1 MDNRLKNLPTSIWQK
16 ITLIDELKGRWVGG
30 AQLNPQAL
38 NRLKQFVL
46 VTSTGASTRIEGS
59 QLSDKEVEK
68 FMKGL
73 AIQRFSD
80 RDKQEV
86 QGYYELLAN
95 VFNSWEELH
104 FSESLTK
111 SFHQELLK
119 YVEKDQL
126 HRGEY
131 KKQENKVIMIDKAG
145 QSVGVLFDTTPAYL
159 TPKEM
164 QELIEWTNGAR
175 QNQIHH
181 PLLVIAGFLIQ
192 FLQIHPFQDGN
203 GRLSRILTNLLLL
216 QAGYVYMPYVSHEK
230 LIEDNKPDYYM
241 ALRQSQ
247 KTFKTD
253 KTTIMPWLEFFLEM
267 VYRQT
272 KMAVELLSTEN
283 IEKLLSP
290 TQLKAWEYLQKR
302 SEVTPKEL
310 SEKLK
315 IPRPTINQVLSK
327 LIDLKKIE
335 RLGQGRSTRYR
346 KKN

>member
-30 AQLNPQAL
+30 AQLNLQAL
-38 NRLKQFVL
+38 SRLKQFVL

-59 QLSDKEVEK
+59 RLSDKEVEK

-86 QGYYELLAN
+86 QGYYELLVN

-104 FSESLTK
+104 FSEGLIK
-111 SFHQELLK
+111 HFHRELLK
-119 YVEKDQL
+119 YVDKDQL

-131 KKQENKVIMIDKAG
+131 KKQENKVVMIDKAG
-145 QSVGVLFDTTPAYL
+145 QSAGVLFDTTPAYL

-164 QELIEWTNGAR
+164 QELIDWTNKVK
-175 QNQIHH
+175 QNNTYH
-181 PLLVIAGFLIQ
+181 PLLIIAGFVVQ

-203 GRLSRILTNLLLL
+203 GRISRILTNLLML
-216 QAGYVYMPYVSHEK
+216 QAGYDYMPYVSHEK
-230 LIEDNKPDYYM
+230 LIEENKPDYYM

-247 KTFKTD
+247 KTLKTD
-253 KTTIMPWLEFFLEM
+253 RVTIMPWLEFFLEI

-283 IEKLLSP
+283 IEKMLSP

-302 SEVTPKEL
+302 LEVTPREL

-315 IPRPTINQVLSK
+315 IPRPTVNQVLSK
-327 LIDLKKIE
+327 LIELKKIE

-346 KKN
+346 KK

>member
-1 MDNRLKNLPTSIWQK
+1 MDNRLKNLPASIWQK

-38 NRLKQFVL
+38 SRLKQFVL

-59 QLSDKEVEK
+59 RLSDKEVEK

-86 QGYYELLAN
+86 QGYYGLLAN
-95 VFNSWEELH
+95 VFNSWDELH
-104 FSESLTK
+104 FSESLIK
-111 SFHQELLK
+111 HFHKELLK
-119 YVEKDQL
+119 YVDKDQL

-131 KKQENKVIMIDKAG
+131 KKQENKVMVIDSAG
-145 QSVGVLFDTTPAYL
+145 QSVGILFDTTPAYL

-164 QELIEWTNGAR
+164 QELVEWISRVKQSRAY
-175 QNQIHH
+175 H
-181 PLLVIAGFLIQ
+181 PLLIIGGFLVQ

-203 GRLSRILTNLLLL
+203 GRISRILTNLLML
-216 QAGYVYMPYVSHEK
+216 QAGYAYMPYVSHEK

-247 KTFKTD
+247 KTFKTN
-253 KTTIMPWLEFFLEM
+253 KATIMPWLEFFLEII
-267 VYRQT
+267 YRQT

-283 IEKLLSP
+283 IEKMLSP
-290 TQLKAWEYLQKR
+290 TQLKAWGYMQKKL
-302 SEVTPKEL
+302 EVTPKEL
-310 SEKLK
+310 SEELK
-315 IPRPTINQVLSK
+315 IPRPTVNQVLSK
-327 LIDLKKIE
+327 LIELKKIE

-346 KKN
+346 KK